1 MVGPILVGAG
11 ALVAGIL
18 GFAATRSDKYRVDRS
33 ARIDA
38 PPDKVFALLNDF
50 RQWPKWSPWEELDPD
65 MNRTHSGATS
75 GKGAIYEWNGNK
87 KVGQGRMEITESVPS
102 QKLALKLDF
111 IKPFEAHNVT
121 EFTLTP
127 QGSGTDLNWAM
138 IGSKPYMMKV
148 MGLFMNLDNMVGRDF
163 EKGLAK
169 LKTAVA

>member
-1 MVGPILVGAG
+1 MVGPVLVGAG

-18 GFAATRSDKYRVDRS
+18 GFAATRPDTFRVERS

-38 PPDKVFALLNDF
+38 TPDKVFAFLNDF
-50 RQWPKWSPWEELDPD
+50 REWPKWSPWEELDPA

-127 QGSGTDLNWAM
+127 QGAGTDLNWAM
-138 IGSKPYMMKV
+138 IGSKPYMMKI